1 MYNYVNFWCT
11 IFCLLKNNILA
22 QIRNREKIN
31 LPTIFTHSFIGAL
44 SAFLFKI
51 KKLKIQFFF
60 FSILC
65 PILPDFDVIAFKFGI
80 PYEHFFGHRGFFHSL
95 FFTFILSLI
104 VVGIFFR
111 SKDISL
117 KGKTGLLIY
126 FFILTASHGVL
137 DALTSGGLGIALFAP
152 FDNTRYF
159 FPYTPIKVSPIGVAA
174 FFSDWGKRVM
184 ISEILW
190 VWLPAIFILIVS
202 LSAKIVM
209 KKTRIKPEAYN

>member
-1 MYNYVNFWCT
+1 M
-11 IFCLLKNNILA
+11 
-22 QIRNREKIN
+22 
-31 LPTIFTHSFIGAL
+31 
-44 SAFLFKI
+44 
-51 KKLKIQFFF
+51 
-60 FSILC
+60 
-65 PILPDFDVIAFKFGI
+65 
-80 PYEHFFGHRGFFHSL
+80 
-95 FFTFILSLI
+95 
-104 VVGIFFR
+104 
-111 SKDISL
+111 
-117 KGKTGLLIY
+117 LIY